1 MNKKCPHLN
10 LLPFSFQCVPTVPSA
25 LQKGLSTFLFAPS
38 FCFCFSLFVCCC
50 LSFSSFYRG
59 EGGTKG
65 LVYLCDSVE
74 GVNLPHPAK
83 RRNLFQV
90 KQDKVI
96 NALNLFQMIQ
106 HLVKWKIHFQQNYS
120 TQHSR
125 SIIFPLI
132 FIYSLSYSVT
142 VETIFYDHTKMSAV
156 SLLESGE

>member
-1 MNKKCPHLN
+1 MF
-10 LLPFSFQCVPTVPSA
+10 LLSVFVSVC
-25 LQKGLSTFLFAPS
+25 LFAVA
-38 FCFCFSLFVCCC
+38 CLFPV
-50 LSFSSFYRG
+50 FIGVR
-59 EGGTKG
+59 GGTKG

-90 KQDKVI
+90 KQNTVI

-125 SIIFPLI
+125 SFIFPRI

-142 VETIFYDHTKMSAV
+142 VETIFYDHTKTSAV
-156 SLLESGE
+156 SLPESGE